1 MQLSAIQNNI
11 HEIRGMKVML
21 DRDLAEMYDVVL
33 RVLNQAVQRNIS
45 RFPFD
50 IIFQL
55 REKEFDLLISQFVI
69 SKKSGRGE
77 IRKSHSGRFPEQ
89 KKDWF

>member
-21 DRDLAEMYDVVL
+21 DRDLAEMYDVEL
-33 RVLNQAVQRNIS
+33 RALNQAVKRNIS
-45 RFPFD
+45 RFPSDFM
-50 IIFQL
+50 FQL
-55 REKEFDLLISQFVI
+55 TKKEFELLISQFVI

-89 KKDWF
+89 KKDWV